1 MGGVL
6 WNIGAFIVALGLL
19 VAVHE
24 FGHFWVA
31 RRCGVKVE
39 RFSIGF
45 GKAIWR
51 RLGKDGTEYVLA
63 LIPLGGYVKMLDG
76 RVDELKP
83 GDEQYAFN
91 HKSVWA
97 RMAIVA
103 AGPMA
108 NFVFALFALWLM
120 FMIGVPAV
128 KPVVG
133 EVRPA
138 SIVAAAG
145 VEPGMEIVGVGG
157 EETGDWESVTYALI
171 SHLGDDSVQLK
182 LKAANTSYAVDKTL
196 QLAGWKFDPD
206 KESPIGSLGIV
217 PLGGKVLPVVDAV
230 VAASAS
236 EKAGLQAGD
245 RIKRVGDEAITE
257 WAQFVHQVQQSPRQP
272 LEVTVERAGSELTLT
287 LTLTPDAKKVRGQL
301 VGFVGLSPQL
311 VPLPDEYRILLQ
323 YGPLQAL
330 WQGAQK
336 TWSLTTLTFDMIGK
350 LIGGIVSLDNLSG
363 PISIAKGAGSSAD
376 YGLVYFLGFL
386 ALISVNL
393 GIINLFPLPVLDGGH
408 LVYFLIEAVTG
419 KPVSGKI
426 QEVGFRI
433 GAAIL
438 MLLMGIAL
446 FNDFARL

>member
-83 GDEQYAFN
+83 GEEAQAFN

-108 NFVFALFALWLM
+108 NFVFALFAFWLM
-120 FMIGVPAV
+120 FMIGVPSV

-138 SIVAAAG
+138 SIVAEAG
-145 VEPGMEIVGVGG
+145 ILPGMEIVGVGG

-217 PLGGKVLPVVDAV
+217 PLGGKVLPVVEAV
-230 VAASAS
+230 VPSSAS
-236 EKAGLQAGD
+236 EKAGLQIGD
-245 RIKRVGDEAITE
+245 RIKEVDGEAITE
-257 WAQFVHQVQQSPRQP
+257 WAQFVERVQQSPAQP
-272 LEVTVERAGSELTLT
+272 LQVTVERGGSEMT
-287 LTLTPDAKKVRGQL
+287 LTLTPDGKKVKGQL

-311 VPLPDEYRILLQ
+311 VPLPDEYRTLLQ

-330 WQGAQK
+330 WHGVQK
-336 TWSLTTLTFDMIGK
+336 TWSLITLTFDMIGK

-408 LVYFLIEAVTG
+408 LVYFLIEAITG
-419 KPVSGKI
+419 KPVSEKI

>member
-6 WNIGAFIVALGLL
+6 WNIGAFVVALGLL

-128 KPVVG
+128 KPVIG

-138 SIVAAAG
+138 SIVAEAG
-145 VEPGMEIVGVGG
+145 ILPGMEIVGVGD
-157 EETGDWESVTYALI
+157 EQTGDWESVTYALL
-171 SHLGDDSVQLK
+171 SHLGDQSVTLK
-182 LKAANTSYAVDKTL
+182 VKAPQTSYATDKNL
-196 QLAGWKFDPD
+196 SLESWKFDPD
-206 KESPIGSLGIV
+206 RESPIGSLGIV
-217 PLGGKVLPVVDAV
+217 PLGGKVLPVVSAV
-230 VAASAS
+230 VAKSAS
-236 EKAGLQAGD
+236 EKAGLQVGD
-245 RIKRVGDEAITE
+245 RIKRVGEQEITE
-257 WAQFVHQVQQSPRQP
+257 WAQFVELVQHAPGAPLQV
-272 LEVTVERAGSELTLT
+272 VVERNNRDLDV
-287 LTLTPDAKKVRGQL
+287 TLTPDTRKVQGKL

-330 WQGAQK
+330 WQGTQK
-336 TWSLTTLTFDMIGK
+336 TWSLITLTFDMIGK
-350 LIGGIVSLDNLSG
+350 LVAGIVSLDNLSG

-376 YGLVYFLGFL
+376 YGLVYFLSFL

-419 KPVSGKI
+419 KPVSERI

>member
-51 RLGKDGTEYVLA
+51 RMGKDGTEYVLA

-83 GDEQYAFN
+83 GEEAQAFN

-108 NFVFALFALWLM
+108 NFVFALFAFWLM
-120 FMIGVPAV
+120 FMIGVPSV
-128 KPVVG
+128 KPIVG
-133 EVRPA
+133 EVRSH
-138 SIVAAAG
+138 SIAAEAG
-145 VEPGMEIVGVGG
+145 LLPGMQIVEVGG
-157 EETGDWESVTYALI
+157 EPTGDWESIVYALI

-182 LKAANTSYAVDKTL
+182 LTEPKSSYASDKTL
-196 QLAGWKFDPD
+196 ELKSWTFDPD
-206 KESPIGSLGIV
+206 KESPIVSLGII
-217 PLGGKVLPVVDAV
+217 PLGAKVLPVVAEV
-230 VAASAS
+230 VPDSASAT
-236 EKAGLQAGD
+236 AGMRKGD
-245 RIKRVGDEAITE
+245 KILALDG
-257 WAQFVHQVQQSPRQP
+257 QP
-272 LEVTVERAGSELTLT
+272 LTDWAAFVGKVQSSPDQPLQLTIERDGREQSI
-287 LTLTPDAKKVRGQL
+287 TLTPHAKEVKGKA
-301 VGFVGLSPQL
+301 VGFVGLSPQV

-323 YGPLQAL
+323 YGPLDAL
-330 WQGAQK
+330 WQGMHK
-336 TWSLTTLTFDMIGK
+336 TWSLITLTFDMIGK

-363 PISIAKGAGSSAD
+363 PISIAKGAGNSAD

-419 KPVSGKI
+419 KPVSEKI

>member
-1 MGGVL
+1 MGGLL

-83 GDEQYAFN
+83 GEEAQAFN

-108 NFVFALFALWLM
+108 NFVFALFAFWLM
-120 FMIGVPAV
+120 FMIGVPSV

-138 SIVAAAG
+138 SIVAEAG
-145 VEPGMEIVGVGG
+145 ILPGMEIVGVGG

-171 SHLGDDSVQLK
+171 SHLGDDSVKLK

-217 PLGGKVLPVVDAV
+217 PLGGKVLPVVEAV
-230 VAASAS
+230 VQSSAS
-236 EKAGLQAGD
+236 EKAGLQIGD
-245 RIKRVGDEAITE
+245 RIKGVDGEAITE
-257 WAQFVHQVQQSPRQP
+257 WAQFVERVQQSPAQP
-272 LEVTVERAGSELTLT
+272 LQVTVERRGSEMT
-287 LTLTPDAKKVRGQL
+287 LTLTPDGKKVKGQL

-311 VPLPDEYRILLQ
+311 VPLPDEYRTLLQ

-330 WQGAQK
+330 WHGVQK
-336 TWSLTTLTFDMIGK
+336 TWSLITLTFDMIGK

-408 LVYFLIEAVTG
+408 LVYFLIEAITG
-419 KPVSGKI
+419 KPVSEKI

>member
-1 MGGVL
+1 MGGLL

-83 GDEQYAFN
+83 GEEAQAFN

-108 NFVFALFALWLM
+108 NFVFALFAFWLM
-120 FMIGVPAV
+120 FMIGVPSV

-138 SIVAAAG
+138 SIVAEAG
-145 VEPGMEIVGVGG
+145 ILPGMEIVGVGG

-171 SHLGDDSVQLK
+171 SHLGDDSVKLK

-217 PLGGKVLPVVDAV
+217 PLGGKVLPVVEAV
-230 VAASAS
+230 VPSSAS
-236 EKAGLQAGD
+236 EKAGLQIGD
-245 RIKRVGDEAITE
+245 RIKGVDGEAITE
-257 WAQFVHQVQQSPRQP
+257 WAQFVERVQQSPAQP
-272 LEVTVERAGSELTLT
+272 LQVTVERRGSEMT
-287 LTLTPDAKKVRGQL
+287 LTLTPDGKKVKGQL

-311 VPLPDEYRILLQ
+311 VPLPDEYRTLLQ

-330 WQGAQK
+330 WHGVHK
-336 TWSLTTLTFDMIGK
+336 TWSLITLTFDMIGK

-363 PISIAKGAGSSAD
+363 PISIAKGAGSSAN

-408 LVYFLIEAVTG
+408 LVYFLIEAITG
-419 KPVSGKI
+419 KPVSEKI

>member
-1 MGGVL
+1 MGALL

-51 RLGKDGTEYVLA
+51 RIGKDGTEYVLA

-83 GDEQYAFN
+83 GEEAQAFN

-108 NFVFALFALWLM
+108 NFVFALFAFWLM
-120 FMIGVPAV
+120 FMIGVPSV

-138 SIVAAAG
+138 SIVAQAG
-145 VEPGMEIVGVGG
+145 IAPGMEIVGVGD
-157 EETGDWESVTYALI
+157 EATGDWESVTYALI
-171 SHLGDDSVQLK
+171 SHLGDKSVQLK
-182 LKAANTSYAVDKTL
+182 LKAPGASYAVDKTL
-196 QLAGWKFDPD
+196 MLDSWTFDPD

-217 PLGGKVLPVVDAV
+217 PLGGKVLPVVQAIV
-230 VAASAS
+230 PSSAS
-236 EKAGLQAGD
+236 EKAGLQVGD
-245 RIKRVGDEAITE
+245 RIKGVGDQAITE
-257 WAQFVHQVQQSPRQP
+257 WTEFVERVQQSPEQP
-272 LEVTVERAGSELTLT
+272 LQVTVEREGSDLT
-287 LTLTPDAKKVRGQL
+287 LTLTPDVKKVRGQL

-311 VPLPDEYRILLQ
+311 VPLPDEYRVLLQ

-330 WQGAQK
+330 WHGVQK
-336 TWSLTTLTFDMIGK
+336 TWSLITLTFDMIGK

-419 KPVSGKI
+419 KPVPEKI
-426 QEVGFRI
+426 QEIGFRI

>member
-83 GDEQYAFN
+83 GEEAQAFN

-108 NFVFALFALWLM
+108 NFVFALFAFWLM
-120 FMIGVPAV
+120 FMIGVPSV

-138 SIVAAAG
+138 SIVAEAG
-145 VEPGMEIVGVGG
+145 ILPGMEIVGVGG
-157 EETGDWESVTYALI
+157 EEAGDWESVTYALI

-217 PLGGKVLPVVDAV
+217 PLGGKVLPVVEAV
-230 VAASAS
+230 VPSSAS
-236 EKAGLQAGD
+236 EKAGLQIGD
-245 RIKRVGDEAITE
+245 RIKGVDGEAITE
-257 WAQFVHQVQQSPRQP
+257 WAQFVERVQQSPAQP
-272 LEVTVERAGSELTLT
+272 LQVTVERGGSEMT
-287 LTLTPDAKKVRGQL
+287 LTLTPDGKKVKGQL

-311 VPLPDEYRILLQ
+311 VPLPDEYRTLLQ

-330 WQGAQK
+330 WHGVQK
-336 TWSLTTLTFDMIGK
+336 TWSLITLTFDMIGK

-408 LVYFLIEAVTG
+408 LVYFLIEAITG
-419 KPVSGKI
+419 KPVSEKI

>member
-6 WNIGAFIVALGLL
+6 WNIGAFVVALGLL

-91 HKSVWA
+91 HKPVWA

-128 KPVVG
+128 KPVIG

-138 SIVAAAG
+138 SIVAEAG
-145 VEPGMEIVGVGG
+145 ILPGMEIVGVGD
-157 EETGDWESVTYALI
+157 EQTGDWESVTYALL
-171 SHLGDDSVQLK
+171 SHLGDQSVTLK
-182 LKAANTSYAVDKTL
+182 VKAPQTSYATDKNL
-196 QLAGWKFDPD
+196 SLASWKFDPD
-206 KESPIGSLGIV
+206 RESPIGSLGIV
-217 PLGGKVLPVVDAV
+217 PLGGKVLPVVSAV
-230 VAASAS
+230 VAKSAS
-236 EKAGLQAGD
+236 EKAGLQVGD
-245 RIKRVGDEAITE
+245 RIKRVGKQEITE
-257 WAQFVHQVQQSPRQP
+257 WAQFVELVQHAPGAPLQV
-272 LEVTVERAGSELTLT
+272 VVERNNRDLDV
-287 LTLTPDAKKVRGQL
+287 TLTPDTRKVQGKL

-336 TWSLTTLTFDMIGK
+336 TWSLITLTFDMIGK
-350 LIGGIVSLDNLSG
+350 LVAGIVSLDNLSG

-376 YGLVYFLGFL
+376 YGLVYFLSFL

-419 KPVSGKI
+419 KPVSEKI

>member
-83 GDEQYAFN
+83 GEEAQAFN

-108 NFVFALFALWLM
+108 NFVFALFAFWLM
-120 FMIGVPAV
+120 FMIGVPSV

-138 SIVAAAG
+138 SIVAEAG
-145 VEPGMEIVGVGG
+145 ILPGMEIVGVGG

-217 PLGGKVLPVVDAV
+217 PLGGKVLPVVEAV
-230 VAASAS
+230 VPSSAS
-236 EKAGLQAGD
+236 EKAGLQIGD
-245 RIKRVGDEAITE
+245 RIKGVDGEAITE
-257 WAQFVHQVQQSPRQP
+257 WAQFVERVQQSPAQQ
-272 LEVTVERAGSELTLT
+272 LQVTVERGGSEMT
-287 LTLTPDAKKVRGQL
+287 LTLTPDGKKVKGQL

-311 VPLPDEYRILLQ
+311 VPLPDEYRTLLQ

-330 WQGAQK
+330 WHGVQK
-336 TWSLTTLTFDMIGK
+336 TWSLITLTFDMIGK

-408 LVYFLIEAVTG
+408 LVYFLIEAITG
-419 KPVSGKI
+419 KPVSEKI

>member
-83 GDEQYAFN
+83 GEEAQAFN

-108 NFVFALFALWLM
+108 NFVFALFAFWLM
-120 FMIGVPAV
+120 FMIGVPSV

-138 SIVAAAG
+138 SIVAEAG
-145 VEPGMEIVGVGG
+145 ILPGMEIVGVGG
-157 EETGDWESVTYALI
+157 EETGDWESVIYALI

-217 PLGGKVLPVVDAV
+217 PLGGKVLPVVEAV
-230 VAASAS
+230 VPSSAS
-236 EKAGLQAGD
+236 EKAGLQIGD
-245 RIKRVGDEAITE
+245 RIKGVDGEAITE
-257 WAQFVHQVQQSPRQP
+257 WAQFVERVQQSPAQP
-272 LEVTVERAGSELTLT
+272 LQVTVERGGSEMT
-287 LTLTPDAKKVRGQL
+287 LTLTPDGKKVKGQL

-311 VPLPDEYRILLQ
+311 VPLPDEYRTLLQ

-330 WQGAQK
+330 WHGVQK
-336 TWSLTTLTFDMIGK
+336 TWSLITLTFDMIGK

-408 LVYFLIEAVTG
+408 LVYFLIEAITG
-419 KPVSGKI
+419 KPVSEKI

>member
-1 MGGVL
+1 MGGLL

-83 GDEQYAFN
+83 GEEAQAFN

-108 NFVFALFALWLM
+108 NFVFALFAFWLM
-120 FMIGVPAV
+120 FMIGVPSV

-138 SIVAAAG
+138 SIVAEAG
-145 VEPGMEIVGVGG
+145 ILPGMEIVGVGG

-217 PLGGKVLPVVDAV
+217 PLGGKVLPVVEAV
-230 VAASAS
+230 VPSSAS
-236 EKAGLQAGD
+236 EKAGLQIGD
-245 RIKRVGDEAITE
+245 RIKGVDGEAMTE
-257 WAQFVHQVQQSPRQP
+257 WAQFVERVQQSPAQP
-272 LEVTVERAGSELTLT
+272 LQVTVERGGSEMT
-287 LTLTPDAKKVRGQL
+287 LTLTPDGKKVKGQL

-311 VPLPDEYRILLQ
+311 VPLPDEYRTLLQ

-330 WQGAQK
+330 WHGVQK
-336 TWSLTTLTFDMIGK
+336 TWSLITLTFDMIGK

-408 LVYFLIEAVTG
+408 LVYFLIEAITG
-419 KPVSGKI
+419 KPVSEKI

>member
-1 MGGVL
+1 MGGLL

-83 GDEQYAFN
+83 GEEAQAFN

-108 NFVFALFALWLM
+108 NFVFALFAFWLM
-120 FMIGVPAV
+120 FMIGVPSV

-138 SIVAAAG
+138 SIVAEAG
-145 VEPGMEIVGVGG
+145 ILPGMEIVGVGG

-217 PLGGKVLPVVDAV
+217 PLGGKVLPVVEAV
-230 VAASAS
+230 VPSSAS
-236 EKAGLQAGD
+236 EKAGLQIGD
-245 RIKRVGDEAITE
+245 RIKEVDGEAITE
-257 WAQFVHQVQQSPRQP
+257 WAQFVERVQQSPAQP
-272 LEVTVERAGSELTLT
+272 LQVTVERGGSEMT
-287 LTLTPDAKKVRGQL
+287 LTLTPDGKKVKGQL

-311 VPLPDEYRILLQ
+311 VPLPDEYRTLLQ

-330 WQGAQK
+330 WHGVQK
-336 TWSLTTLTFDMIGK
+336 TWSLITLTFDMIGK

-408 LVYFLIEAVTG
+408 LVYFLIEAITG
-419 KPVSGKI
+419 KPVSEKI

>member
-83 GDEQYAFN
+83 GEEAQAFN

-108 NFVFALFALWLM
+108 NFVFALFAFWLM
-120 FMIGVPAV
+120 FMIGVPSV

-133 EVRPA
+133 EVRPV
-138 SIVAAAG
+138 SIVAEAG
-145 VEPGMEIVGVGG
+145 ILPGMEIVGVGG

-217 PLGGKVLPVVDAV
+217 PLGGKVLPVVEAV
-230 VAASAS
+230 VPSSAS
-236 EKAGLQAGD
+236 EKAGLQIGD
-245 RIKRVGDEAITE
+245 RIKGVDGEAITE
-257 WAQFVHQVQQSPRQP
+257 WAQFVERVQQSPAQP
-272 LEVTVERAGSELTLT
+272 LQVTVERGGSEMT
-287 LTLTPDAKKVRGQL
+287 LTLTPDGKKVKGQL

-311 VPLPDEYRILLQ
+311 VPLPDEYRTLLQ

-330 WQGAQK
+330 WHGVQK
-336 TWSLTTLTFDMIGK
+336 TWSLITLTFDMIGK

-408 LVYFLIEAVTG
+408 LVYFLIEAITG
-419 KPVSGKI
+419 KPVSEKI

>member
-1 MGGVL
+1 MGGLL

-76 RVDELKP
+76 RVDALKP
-83 GDEQYAFN
+83 GEEVQAFN

-108 NFVFALFALWLM
+108 NFVFALFAFWLM
-120 FMIGVPAV
+120 FMIGVPSV

-138 SIVAAAG
+138 SIVAEAG
-145 VEPGMEIVGVGG
+145 ILPGMEIVGVGG

-217 PLGGKVLPVVDAV
+217 PLGGKVLPVVEAV
-230 VAASAS
+230 VPSSAS
-236 EKAGLQAGD
+236 EKAGLQIGD
-245 RIKRVGDEAITE
+245 RIKGVDGEAITE
-257 WAQFVHQVQQSPRQP
+257 WAQFVERVQQSPAQP
-272 LEVTVERAGSELTLT
+272 LQVTVERGGSEMT
-287 LTLTPDAKKVRGQL
+287 LTLTPDGKKVKGQL

-311 VPLPDEYRILLQ
+311 VPLPDEYRTLLQ

-330 WQGAQK
+330 WHGVQK
-336 TWSLTTLTFDMIGK
+336 TWSLITLTFDMIGK

-419 KPVSGKI
+419 KPVSDKI

>member
-1 MGGVL
+1 MGALL

-51 RLGKDGTEYVLA
+51 RIGKDGTEYVLA

-83 GDEQYAFN
+83 GEEAQAFN

-108 NFVFALFALWLM
+108 NFVFALFAFWLM
-120 FMIGVPAV
+120 FMIGVPSV

-138 SIVAAAG
+138 SIVAQAG
-145 VEPGMEIVGVGG
+145 IEPGMEIVGVGD
-157 EETGDWESVTYALI
+157 EATGDWESVTYALI
-171 SHLGDDSVQLK
+171 SHLGDKSVQLK
-182 LKAANTSYAVDKTL
+182 LKAPGASYAVDKTL
-196 QLAGWKFDPD
+196 MLDSWTFDPD

-217 PLGGKVLPVVDAV
+217 PLGGKVLPVVQAIV
-230 VAASAS
+230 PSSAS
-236 EKAGLQAGD
+236 EKAGLQVGD
-245 RIKRVGDEAITE
+245 RIKGVGDQAITAWTE
-257 WAQFVHQVQQSPRQP
+257 FVERVQQSPEQP
-272 LEVTVERAGSELTLT
+272 LQVTVEREGSDLT
-287 LTLTPDAKKVRGQL
+287 LTLTPDVKKVRGQL

-311 VPLPDEYRILLQ
+311 VPLPDEYRVLLQ

-330 WQGAQK
+330 WHGVQK
-336 TWSLTTLTFDMIGK
+336 TWSLITLTFDMIGK

-419 KPVSGKI
+419 KPVPEKI
-426 QEVGFRI
+426 QEIGFRI

>member
-83 GDEQYAFN
+83 GEEAQAFN

-108 NFVFALFALWLM
+108 NFVFALFAFWLM
-120 FMIGVPAV
+120 FMIGVPSV

-138 SIVAAAG
+138 SIVAEAG
-145 VEPGMEIVGVGG
+145 ILPGMEIVGVGG

-217 PLGGKVLPVVDAV
+217 PLGGKVLPVVEAV
-230 VAASAS
+230 VPSSAS
-236 EKAGLQAGD
+236 EKAGLQIED
-245 RIKRVGDEAITE
+245 RIKGVDGEAITE
-257 WAQFVHQVQQSPRQP
+257 WAQFVERVQQSPAQP
-272 LEVTVERAGSELTLT
+272 LQVTVERGGSEMT
-287 LTLTPDAKKVRGQL
+287 LTLTPDGKKVKGQL

-311 VPLPDEYRILLQ
+311 VPLPDEYRTLLQ

-330 WQGAQK
+330 WHGVQK
-336 TWSLTTLTFDMIGK
+336 TWSLITLTFDMIGK

-419 KPVSGKI
+419 KPVSEKI

>member
-1 MGGVL
+1 MGGLL

-83 GDEQYAFN
+83 GEEAQAFN

-108 NFVFALFALWLM
+108 NFVFALFAFWLM
-120 FMIGVPAV
+120 FMIGVPSV

-138 SIVAAAG
+138 SIVAEAG
-145 VEPGMEIVGVGG
+145 ILPGMEIVGVGG

-217 PLGGKVLPVVDAV
+217 PLGGKVLPVVEAV
-230 VAASAS
+230 VPSSAS
-236 EKAGLQAGD
+236 EKAGLQIGD
-245 RIKRVGDEAITE
+245 RIKGVDGEAITE
-257 WAQFVHQVQQSPRQP
+257 WAQFVERVQQSPAQP
-272 LEVTVERAGSELTLT
+272 LQVTVERGGSEMT
-287 LTLTPDAKKVRGQL
+287 LTLTPDGKKVKGQL
-301 VGFVGLSPQL
+301 LGFVGLSPQL
-311 VPLPDEYRILLQ
+311 VPLPDEYRTLLQ

-330 WQGAQK
+330 WHGVQK
-336 TWSLTTLTFDMIGK
+336 TWSLITLTFDMIGK

-408 LVYFLIEAVTG
+408 LVYFLIEAITG
-419 KPVSGKI
+419 KPVSEKI

>member
-1 MGGVL
+1 MGGLL

-83 GDEQYAFN
+83 GEEAQAFN

-108 NFVFALFALWLM
+108 NFVFALFAFWLM
-120 FMIGVPAV
+120 FMIGVPSV

-138 SIVAAAG
+138 SIVAEAG
-145 VEPGMEIVGVGG
+145 ILPGMEIVGVGG

-196 QLAGWKFDPD
+196 QLASWKFDPD

-217 PLGGKVLPVVDAV
+217 PLGGKVLPVVEAV
-230 VAASAS
+230 VPSSAS
-236 EKAGLQAGD
+236 EKAGLQIGD
-245 RIKRVGDEAITE
+245 RIKGVDGEAITE
-257 WAQFVHQVQQSPRQP
+257 WAQFVERVQQSPAQP
-272 LEVTVERAGSELTLT
+272 LQVTVERGGSEMT
-287 LTLTPDAKKVRGQL
+287 LTLTPDGKKVKGQL

-311 VPLPDEYRILLQ
+311 VPLPDEYRTLLQ

-330 WQGAQK
+330 WHGVQK
-336 TWSLTTLTFDMIGK
+336 TWSLITLTFDMIGK

-408 LVYFLIEAVTG
+408 LVYFLIEAITG
-419 KPVSGKI
+419 KPVSEKI

>member
-83 GDEQYAFN
+83 GEEAQAFN

-108 NFVFALFALWLM
+108 NFVFALFAFWLM
-120 FMIGVPAV
+120 FMIGVPSV

-138 SIVAAAG
+138 SIVAEAG
-145 VEPGMEIVGVGG
+145 ILPGMEIVGVGG

-217 PLGGKVLPVVDAV
+217 PLGGKVLPVVEAV
-230 VAASAS
+230 VPSSAS
-236 EKAGLQAGD
+236 EKAGLQIGD
-245 RIKRVGDEAITE
+245 RIKGVDGEAITE
-257 WAQFVHQVQQSPRQP
+257 WAQFVERVQQSPAQP
-272 LEVTVERAGSELTLT
+272 LQVTVERGGSELTLT
-287 LTLTPDAKKVRGQL
+287 LTPDGKKVKGQL

-311 VPLPDEYRILLQ
+311 VPLPDEYRTLLQ

-330 WQGAQK
+330 WHGVQK
-336 TWSLTTLTFDMIGK
+336 TWSLITLTFDMIGK

-408 LVYFLIEAVTG
+408 LVYFLIEAITG
-419 KPVSGKI
+419 KPVSEKI

>member
-1 MGGVL
+1 MGGLL

-83 GDEQYAFN
+83 GEEAQAFN

-108 NFVFALFALWLM
+108 NFVFALFAFWLM
-120 FMIGVPAV
+120 FMIGVPSV

-138 SIVAAAG
+138 SIVAEAG
-145 VEPGMEIVGVGG
+145 ILPGMEIVGVGG
-157 EETGDWESVTYALI
+157 KETGDWESVTYALI

-217 PLGGKVLPVVDAV
+217 PLGGKVLPVVEAV
-230 VAASAS
+230 VPSSAS
-236 EKAGLQAGD
+236 EKAGLQIGD
-245 RIKRVGDEAITE
+245 RIKGVDGEAITE
-257 WAQFVHQVQQSPRQP
+257 WAQFVERVQQSPAQP
-272 LEVTVERAGSELTLT
+272 LQVTVERGGSEMT
-287 LTLTPDAKKVRGQL
+287 LTLTPDGKKVKGQL

-311 VPLPDEYRILLQ
+311 VPLPDEYRTLLQ

-330 WQGAQK
+330 WHGVQK
-336 TWSLTTLTFDMIGK
+336 TWSLITLTFDMIGK

-408 LVYFLIEAVTG
+408 LVYFLIEAITG
-419 KPVSGKI
+419 KPVSEKI

>member
-6 WNIGAFIVALGLL
+6 WNIGAFVVALGLL

-120 FMIGVPAV
+120 FIIGVPAV
-128 KPVVG
+128 KPVIG

-138 SIVAAAG
+138 SIVAEAG
-145 VEPGMEIVGVGG
+145 ILPGMEIVGVGD
-157 EETGDWESVTYALI
+157 EQTGDWESVTYALL
-171 SHLGDDSVQLK
+171 SHLGDQSVTLK
-182 LKAANTSYAVDKTL
+182 VKAPQTSYATDKNL
-196 QLAGWKFDPD
+196 SLESWKFDPD
-206 KESPIGSLGIV
+206 RESPIGSLGIV
-217 PLGGKVLPVVDAV
+217 PLGGKVLPVVSAV
-230 VAASAS
+230 VAKSAS
-236 EKAGLQAGD
+236 EKAGLQVGD
-245 RIKRVGDEAITE
+245 RIKRVGEQEITE
-257 WAQFVHQVQQSPRQP
+257 WAQFVELVQHAPGAPLQV
-272 LEVTVERAGSELTLT
+272 VVERNNRDLDV
-287 LTLTPDAKKVRGQL
+287 TLTPDTKKVQGKL

-336 TWSLTTLTFDMIGK
+336 TWSLITLTFDMIGK
-350 LIGGIVSLDNLSG
+350 LVAGIVSLDNLSG

-376 YGLVYFLGFL
+376 YGLVYFLSFL

-419 KPVSGKI
+419 KPVSERI

>member
-51 RLGKDGTEYVLA
+51 RMGKDGTEYVLA

-83 GDEQYAFN
+83 GEEQYAFN

-108 NFVFALFALWLM
+108 NFVFALLALWLM
-120 FMIGVPAV
+120 FLIGVPSV
-128 KPVVG
+128 KPVIG

-138 SIVAAAG
+138 SIVAEAG
-145 VEPGMEIVGVGG
+145 VLPGVGIVGVGDAQ
-157 EETGDWESVTYALI
+157 TGDWGRVTYALI
-171 SHLGDDSVQLK
+171 RHLGDKSVTLRVQSP
-182 LKAANTSYAVDKTL
+182 NTSYAIDKTL
-196 QLAGWKFDPD
+196 QIGGWKFDPD
-206 KESPIGSLGIV
+206 TESPIGSLGIV
-217 PLGGKVLPVVDAV
+217 PLSGKVLPVVASV
-230 VAASAS
+230 VAKSAS
-236 EKAGLQAGD
+236 EKAGLQVGD
-245 RIKRVGDEAITE
+245 RVKQVNGETITE
-257 WAQFVHQVQQSPRQP
+257 WTQFVSMVQQAPGEP
-272 LEVTVERAGSELTLT
+272 LQVVVERNNSDLNV
-287 LTLTPDAKKVRGQL
+287 TLTPDGRKVQGKL

-330 WQGAQK
+330 WQGADK
-336 TWSLTTLTFDMIGK
+336 TWSLITLTFNMIGK

-363 PISIAKGAGSSAD
+363 PISIAKGAGNSAD
-376 YGLVYFLGFL
+376 YGLVYFLSFL

-408 LVYFLIEAVTG
+408 LVYFLIEAIRG
-419 KPVSGKI
+419 KPVSEKI

>member
-6 WNIGAFIVALGLL
+6 WNIGAFVVALGLL

-24 FGHFWVA
+24 FGHFWIA

-128 KPVVG
+128 KPVIG

-138 SIVAAAG
+138 SIVAEAG
-145 VEPGMEIVGVGG
+145 ILPGMEIVGVGD
-157 EETGDWESVTYALI
+157 EQTGDWESVTYALL
-171 SHLGDDSVQLK
+171 SHLGDQSVTLK
-182 LKAANTSYAVDKTL
+182 VKAPQTSYATDKNL
-196 QLAGWKFDPD
+196 SLESWKFDPD
-206 KESPIGSLGIV
+206 RESPIGSLGIV
-217 PLGGKVLPVVDAV
+217 PLGGKVLPVVSAV
-230 VAASAS
+230 VAKSAS
-236 EKAGLQAGD
+236 EKAGLQVGD
-245 RIKRVGDEAITE
+245 RIKRVGEQEISE
-257 WAQFVHQVQQSPRQP
+257 WAQFVELVQHAPGAPLQV
-272 LEVTVERAGSELTLT
+272 VVERNNSDLDV
-287 LTLTPDAKKVRGQL
+287 TLTPDTRKVQGKL

-336 TWSLTTLTFDMIGK
+336 TWSLITLTFDMIGK
-350 LIGGIVSLDNLSG
+350 LVAGIVSLDNLSG

-376 YGLVYFLGFL
+376 YGLVYFLSFL

-419 KPVSGKI
+419 KPVSERI

>member
-76 RVDELKP
+76 RVDALKP
-83 GDEQYAFN
+83 GEEAQAFN

-108 NFVFALFALWLM
+108 NFVFALFAFWLM
-120 FMIGVPAV
+120 FMIGVPSV

-138 SIVAAAG
+138 SIVAEAG
-145 VEPGMEIVGVGG
+145 ILPGMEIVGVGG

-217 PLGGKVLPVVDAV
+217 PLGGKVLPVVEAV
-230 VAASAS
+230 VPSSAS
-236 EKAGLQAGD
+236 EKAGLQIGD
-245 RIKRVGDEAITE
+245 RIKGVDGEAITE
-257 WAQFVHQVQQSPRQP
+257 WTQFVERVQQSPAQP
-272 LEVTVERAGSELTLT
+272 LQVTVERGGSEMT
-287 LTLTPDAKKVRGQL
+287 LTLTPDGKKVKGQL

-311 VPLPDEYRILLQ
+311 VPLPDEYRTLLQ

-330 WQGAQK
+330 WHGVQK
-336 TWSLTTLTFDMIGK
+336 TWSLITLTFDMIGK

-408 LVYFLIEAVTG
+408 LVYFLIEAITG
-419 KPVSGKI
+419 KPVSEKI

>member
-1 MGGVL
+1 MGGLL

-31 RRCGVKVE
+31 RRCGVKVV

-51 RLGKDGTEYVLA
+51 RLGEDGTEYVLA

-83 GDEQYAFN
+83 GEEAQAFN

-108 NFVFALFALWLM
+108 NFVFALFAFWLM
-120 FMIGVPAV
+120 FMIGVPSV

-138 SIVAAAG
+138 SIVAEAG
-145 VEPGMEIVGVGG
+145 ILPGMEIVGVGG

-196 QLAGWKFDPD
+196 HLAGWKFDPD

-217 PLGGKVLPVVDAV
+217 PLGGKVLPVVEAV
-230 VAASAS
+230 VPSSAS
-236 EKAGLQAGD
+236 EKAGLQIGD
-245 RIKRVGDEAITE
+245 RIKGVDGEAITE
-257 WAQFVHQVQQSPRQP
+257 WAQFVERVQQSPAQP
-272 LEVTVERAGSELTLT
+272 LQVTVERGGSEMT
-287 LTLTPDAKKVRGQL
+287 LTLTPDGKKVKGQL

-311 VPLPDEYRILLQ
+311 VPLPDEYRTLLQ

-330 WQGAQK
+330 WHGVQK
-336 TWSLTTLTFDMIGK
+336 TWSLITLTFDMIGK

-408 LVYFLIEAVTG
+408 LVYFLIEAITG
-419 KPVSGKI
+419 KPVSEKI

>member
-83 GDEQYAFN
+83 GEEAQAFN

-108 NFVFALFALWLM
+108 NFVFALFAFWLM
-120 FMIGVPAV
+120 FMIGVPSV

-138 SIVAAAG
+138 SIVAEAG
-145 VEPGMEIVGVGG
+145 ILPGMEIVGVGG
-157 EETGDWESVTYALI
+157 EETGDWESVIYALI

-217 PLGGKVLPVVDAV
+217 PLGGKVLPVVEAV
-230 VAASAS
+230 VPSSAS
-236 EKAGLQAGD
+236 EKAGLQIGD
-245 RIKRVGDEAITE
+245 RIKGVDGEAITE
-257 WAQFVHQVQQSPRQP
+257 WAQFVERVQQSPAQP
-272 LEVTVERAGSELTLT
+272 LQVTVERGGSEMILI
-287 LTLTPDAKKVRGQL
+287 LTPDGKKVKGQL

-311 VPLPDEYRILLQ
+311 VPLPDEYRTLLQ

-330 WQGAQK
+330 WHGVHK
-336 TWSLTTLTFDMIGK
+336 TWSLITLTFDMIGK

-419 KPVSGKI
+419 KPVSEKI

>member
-83 GDEQYAFN
+83 GEEAQAFN

-108 NFVFALFALWLM
+108 NFVFALFAFWLM
-120 FMIGVPAV
+120 FMIGVPSV

-138 SIVAAAG
+138 SIVAEAG
-145 VEPGMEIVGVGG
+145 ILPGMEIVGVGG

-217 PLGGKVLPVVDAV
+217 PLGGKVLPVVEAV
-230 VAASAS
+230 VPSSAS
-236 EKAGLQAGD
+236 EKAGLQIGD
-245 RIKRVGDEAITE
+245 RIKGVDGEAITE
-257 WAQFVHQVQQSPRQP
+257 WTQFVERVQQSPAQP
-272 LEVTVERAGSELTLT
+272 LQVTVERGGSEMILI
-287 LTLTPDAKKVRGQL
+287 LTPDGKKVKGQL

-311 VPLPDEYRILLQ
+311 VPLPDEYRTLLQ

-330 WQGAQK
+330 WHGVQK
-336 TWSLTTLTFDMIGK
+336 TWSLITLTFDMIGK

-408 LVYFLIEAVTG
+408 LVYFLIEAITG
-419 KPVSGKI
+419 KPVSEKI

>member
-83 GDEQYAFN
+83 GEEAQAFN
-91 HKSVWA
+91 HNSVWA

-108 NFVFALFALWLM
+108 NFVFALFAFWLM
-120 FMIGVPAV
+120 FMIGVPSV

-138 SIVAAAG
+138 SIVAEAG
-145 VEPGMEIVGVGG
+145 ILPGMEIVGVGG

-217 PLGGKVLPVVDAV
+217 PLGGKVLPVVEAV
-230 VAASAS
+230 VPSSAS
-236 EKAGLQAGD
+236 EKAGLQIGD
-245 RIKRVGDEAITE
+245 RIKGVDGEAITE
-257 WAQFVHQVQQSPRQP
+257 WTQFVERVQQSPAQP
-272 LEVTVERAGSELTLT
+272 LQVTVERGGSEMT
-287 LTLTPDAKKVRGQL
+287 LTLTPDGKKVKGQL

-311 VPLPDEYRILLQ
+311 VPLPDEYRTLLQ

-330 WQGAQK
+330 WHGVQK
-336 TWSLTTLTFDMIGK
+336 TWSLITLTFDMIGK

-408 LVYFLIEAVTG
+408 LVYFLIEAITG
-419 KPVSGKI
+419 KPVSEKI

>member
-83 GDEQYAFN
+83 GEEAQAFN

-108 NFVFALFALWLM
+108 NFVFALFAFWLM
-120 FMIGVPAV
+120 FMIGVPSV

-138 SIVAAAG
+138 SIVAEAG
-145 VEPGMEIVGVGG
+145 ILPGMEIVGVGG

-171 SHLGDDSVQLK
+171 SHLGDDSVKLK

-217 PLGGKVLPVVDAV
+217 PLGGKVLPVVEAV
-230 VAASAS
+230 VPSSAS
-236 EKAGLQAGD
+236 EKAGLQIGD
-245 RIKRVGDEAITE
+245 RIKGVDGEAITE
-257 WAQFVHQVQQSPRQP
+257 WAQFVERVQQSPAQP
-272 LEVTVERAGSELTLT
+272 LQVTVERGGSEMT
-287 LTLTPDAKKVRGQL
+287 LTLTPDGKKVKGQL

-311 VPLPDEYRILLQ
+311 VPLPDEYRTLLQ

-330 WQGAQK
+330 WHGVQK
-336 TWSLTTLTFDMIGK
+336 TWSLITLTFDMIGK

-376 YGLVYFLGFL
+376 YGLVYFLSFL

-408 LVYFLIEAVTG
+408 LVYFLIEAITG
-419 KPVSGKI
+419 KPVSEKI

>member
-1 MGGVL
+1 MGGLL

-83 GDEQYAFN
+83 GEEAQAFN

-108 NFVFALFALWLM
+108 NFVFALFAFWLM
-120 FMIGVPAV
+120 FMIGVPSV

-138 SIVAAAG
+138 SIVAEAG
-145 VEPGMEIVGVGG
+145 ILPGMEIVGVGG
-157 EETGDWESVTYALI
+157 EETSDWESVTYALI

-217 PLGGKVLPVVDAV
+217 PLGGKVLPVVEAV
-230 VAASAS
+230 VPSSAS
-236 EKAGLQAGD
+236 EKAGLQIGD
-245 RIKRVGDEAITE
+245 RIKGVDGEAITE
-257 WAQFVHQVQQSPRQP
+257 WAQFVERVQQSPAQP
-272 LEVTVERAGSELTLT
+272 LQVTVERGGSEMT
-287 LTLTPDAKKVRGQL
+287 LTLTPDGKKVKGQL

-311 VPLPDEYRILLQ
+311 VPLPDEYRTLLQ

-330 WQGAQK
+330 WHGVQK
-336 TWSLTTLTFDMIGK
+336 TWSLITLTFDMIGK

-408 LVYFLIEAVTG
+408 LVYFLIEAITG
-419 KPVSGKI
+419 KPVSEKI

>member
-6 WNIGAFIVALGLL
+6 WNIGAFVVALGLL

-51 RLGKDGTEYVLA
+51 RMGKDGTEYVLA

-120 FMIGVPAV
+120 FIIGVPSV
-128 KPVVG
+128 KPVIG

-138 SIVAAAG
+138 SIVAEAG
-145 VEPGMEIVGVGG
+145 VLPGGEIVGVGD
-157 EETGDWESVTYALI
+157 EQTGDWESVTYALI
-171 SHLGDDSVQLK
+171 SHLGDDAVTLKVQ
-182 LKAANTSYAVDKTL
+182 APNTSYATDKTL
-196 QLAGWKFDPD
+196 SLTGWTFDPD

-217 PLGGKVLPVVDAV
+217 PLGGKVLPVVAAV
-230 VAASAS
+230 VAKSAS
-236 EKAGLQAGD
+236 EKAGLQVGD
-245 RIKRVGDEAITE
+245 RIKKVGGQPITA
-257 WAQFVHQVQQSPRQP
+257 WAQFVELVQQAPGEP
-272 LEVTVERAGSELTLT
+272 LQVVVERNNSDLNV
-287 LTLTPDAKKVRGQL
+287 TLTPDSRKVQGKL

-330 WQGAQK
+330 WHGADK
-336 TWSLTTLTFDMIGK
+336 TWSLITLTFDMIGK

-376 YGLVYFLGFL
+376 YGLVYFLSFL

-419 KPVSGKI
+419 KPVSEKI

>member
-1 MGGVL
+1 MGGLL

-83 GDEQYAFN
+83 GEEAQAFN

-108 NFVFALFALWLM
+108 NFVFALFAFWLM
-120 FMIGVPAV
+120 FMIGVPSV

-138 SIVAAAG
+138 SIVAEAG
-145 VEPGMEIVGVGG
+145 ILPGMEIVGVGG

-217 PLGGKVLPVVDAV
+217 PLGGKVLPVVEAV
-230 VAASAS
+230 VPSSAS
-236 EKAGLQAGD
+236 EKAGLQIGD
-245 RIKRVGDEAITE
+245 RIKGVDGDAITE
-257 WAQFVHQVQQSPRQP
+257 WAQFVERVQQSPAQP
-272 LEVTVERAGSELTLT
+272 LQVTVERGGSEMT
-287 LTLTPDAKKVRGQL
+287 LTLTPDGKKVKGQL

-311 VPLPDEYRILLQ
+311 VPLPDEYRTLLQ

-330 WQGAQK
+330 WHGVQK
-336 TWSLTTLTFDMIGK
+336 TWSLITLTFDMIGK

-408 LVYFLIEAVTG
+408 LVYFLIEAITG
-419 KPVSGKI
+419 KPVSEKI

>member
-83 GDEQYAFN
+83 GEEAQAFN

-108 NFVFALFALWLM
+108 NFVFALFAFWLM
-120 FMIGVPAV
+120 FMIGVPSV

-138 SIVAAAG
+138 SIVAEAG
-145 VEPGMEIVGVGG
+145 ILPGMEIVGVGG

-217 PLGGKVLPVVDAV
+217 PLGGKVLPVVEAV
-230 VAASAS
+230 VPSSAS
-236 EKAGLQAGD
+236 EKAGLQIGD
-245 RIKRVGDEAITE
+245 RIKGVDGEAITE
-257 WAQFVHQVQQSPRQP
+257 WAQFVERVQQSPAQP
-272 LEVTVERAGSELTLT
+272 LQVTVERGGSEMILI
-287 LTLTPDAKKVRGQL
+287 LTPDGKKVKGQL

-311 VPLPDEYRILLQ
+311 VPLPDEYRTLLQ

-330 WQGAQK
+330 WHGVQK
-336 TWSLTTLTFDMIGK
+336 TWSLITLTFDMIGK

-408 LVYFLIEAVTG
+408 LVYFLIEAITG
-419 KPVSGKI
+419 KPVSEKI